1 MQSENFDKKI
11 KDSLSQRPPGND
23 NPAWDK
29 MEPLLDKH
37 MPVEKK
43 DRRRIFFI
51 LFLFLLLGGGG
62 FLIWKNSNGDKNN
75 VTAIESQ
82 SKNPDP
88 TAIGSTKDNNSD
100 TNNPTGVTTNAENKN
115 ISEKNPVDL
124 NDQPVSDLQKRK
136 IPGNSSSSSPIYNNP
151 EFVTIDP
158 SVTKIKKQKEIKN
171 TIAANPTDN
180 TNIKADNE
188 KKPETIEDAGKTE
201 ANPVSVD
208 KNEPVKP
215 EIQKPVTENKTGEQK
230 PETKET
236 QPSTTKKSDLQKQKG
251 QRSFFDNL
259 FFSVSAGPDFS
270 SVGFHSPGKIKLAY
284 GAGLGY
290 KISDKFSIR
299 TGFYSARKVYTA
311 DPKDYDPPYNVAQY
325 YPNLKYVDANCKVY
339 EIPVMIDYTISN
351 NKKGSW
357 FVSGGVSSLIM
368 KEEEYDYYFK
378 PNYSP
383 TYITYTRTIKDQNK
397 HYFSQLNLSGGYT
410 RNINNNISLRAEP
423 YVKFAMQG
431 IGFGKVDLNSS
442 GVLFSAIIKPFAKK

>member
-23 NPAWDK
+23 IPAWDK

-37 MPVEKK
+37 LPQEKK
-43 DRRRIFFI
+43 DRRRVFFI
-51 LFLFLLLGGGG
+51 LFLFLLTGGGL
-62 FLIWKNSNGDKNN
+62 FLILKNN
-75 VTAIESQ
+75 NGNKNNISAIESQ
-82 SKNPDP
+82 NKNPDQKGNSTLPDGNVKTNP
-88 TAIGSTKDNNSD
+88 TPSQKATVSEKIPAGTEVQNNSTEKKNVSSNILPQFLPGQEITI
-100 TNNPTGVTTNAENKN
+100 TNANVKKSGKQKDIGPVTEKTSSVGKTTNIPEKDKQTLSVENATK
-115 ISEKNPVDL
+115 
-124 NDQPVSDLQKRK
+124 
-136 IPGNSSSSSPIYNNP
+136 PG
-151 EFVTIDP
+151 IDP
-158 SVTKIKKQKEIKN
+158 LSIDKKDPVKSE
-171 TIAANPTDN
+171 A
-180 TNIKADNE
+180 E
-188 KKPETIEDAGKTE
+188 KTSIENKTE
-201 ANPVSVD
+201 A
-208 KNEPVKP
+208 
-215 EIQKPVTENKTGEQK
+215 QK
-230 PETKET
+230 PETKES
-236 QPSTTKKSDLQKQKG
+236 QPLLTEKSNTKKHKD

-259 FFSVSAGPDFS
+259 FFSVSAGPDRS
-270 SVGFHSPGKIKLAY
+270 SVGFHSPGEIRLAY

-357 FVSGGVSSLIM
+357 FVSGGISSLIM
-368 KEEEYDYYFK
+368 KEEKYDYYYK

-383 TYITYTRTIKDQNK
+383 TYVTYTRTVKDQNK

-423 YVKFAMQG
+423 YIKIAMHG
-431 IGFGKVDLNSS
+431 VGFGKVDLNS
-442 GVLFSAIIKPFAKK
+442 GGILFSGIIKPFAKK